1 MLKEIILKAP
11 SCEGALSICV
21 EVIYSER
28 KTLGLEVTADGRV
41 RARVPRRAGDRAVKQ
56 FVEEKKDWI
65 LEKYLLQ
72 QERSRRRQEAA
83 PDRDYEKDP
92 ALEARYRELARA
104 VISQRAAYFAAKMG
118 DTFGRISIRAQKTR
132 WGSCSSRGNLN
143 FNWKLILMPPE
154 ILDYVVVHEL
164 AHRKQMNH
172 SKLFWAEVER
182 VLPDYV
188 KRRRW
193 LKENGGGV

>member
-28 KTLGLEVTADGRV
+28 KTLGLEGTADGRV

-92 ALEARYRELARA
+92 AL
-104 VISQRAAYFAAKMG
+104 
-118 DTFGRISIRAQKTR
+118 
-132 WGSCSSRGNLN
+132 
-143 FNWKLILMPPE
+143 
-154 ILDYVVVHEL
+154 
-164 AHRKQMNH
+164 
-172 SKLFWAEVER
+172 
-182 VLPDYV
+182 
-188 KRRRW
+188 
-193 LKENGGGV
+193 

>member
-28 KTLGLEVTADGRV
+28 KTLGLEVTAGGRV

-104 VISQRAAYFAAKMG
+104 VIGQRAAYFAAKMG
-118 DTFGRISIRAQKTR
+118 VTFGRISIRAQKTR

-143 FNWKLILMPPE
+143 FNWKLILMPAE

-182 VLPDYV
+182 VLPDYRE
-188 KRRRW
+188 RRRW

>member
-118 DTFGRISIRAQKTR
+118 VTFGRISIRAQKTR